1 MKHKTK
7 SVWILICYALG
18 SKAGK
23 DNQEADIVAIIRLL
37 FIFQVIITNSLIIAG
52 VIRHFNDVP
61 VHKVPTHSSISS
73 IIGV

>member
-7 SVWILICYALG
+7 SVWRLICYALG

-23 DNQEADIVAIIRLL
+23 DNQEADIVAIIRIL
-37 FIFQVIITNSLIIAG
+37 FVLQVIITNSFIIAG

-61 VHKVPTHSSISS
+61 VHEVSIHTPIASM
-73 IIGV
+73 IVV

>member
-7 SVWILICYALG
+7 SVWRMICYALG

-37 FIFQVIITNSLIIAG
+37 FVLQVITTNSFIIAG
-52 VIRHFNDVP
+52 VIKHFNDNSNY
-61 VHKVPTHSSISS
+61 KTSNEILRSRS
-73 IIGV
+73 

>member
-7 SVWILICYALG
+7 SIWRLICYALG

-37 FIFQVIITNSLIIAG
+37 FVLQVIVTNSFIIAG
-52 VIRHFNDVP
+52 VIRHFNDNSN
-61 VHKVPTHSSISS
+61 HKTSYERHLIN
-73 IIGV
+73 

>member
-7 SVWILICYALG
+7 SVWRLICYALG

-37 FIFQVIITNSLIIAG
+37 FVLQVIVTNSFIIAG
-52 VIRHFNDVP
+52 VAKHFNDVP
-61 VHKVPTHSSISS
+61 VHKVPINTPIRY
-73 IIGV
+73 

>member
-7 SVWILICYALG
+7 SVWRLICYALG

-23 DNQEADIVAIIRLL
+23 DNQEADIVAIIRIL
-37 FIFQVIITNSLIIAG
+37 FVLQVIITNSFIIAG

-61 VHKVPTHSSISS
+61 THKVSIHTPIASM
-73 IIGV
+73 IVV